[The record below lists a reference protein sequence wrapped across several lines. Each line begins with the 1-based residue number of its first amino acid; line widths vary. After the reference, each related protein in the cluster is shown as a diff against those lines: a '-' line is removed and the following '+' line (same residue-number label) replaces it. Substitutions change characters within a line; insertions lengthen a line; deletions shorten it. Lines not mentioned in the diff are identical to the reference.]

1 MDKNEKE
8 LLDTAKK
15 VVKVLEKKRQI
26 ETEQKLLDLAE
37 QMVAIYRE
45 WNPDGT
51 NFQMSWYKD
60 IGDRP
65 SITVE
70 NHWADDDKYKMPM
83 QASSGYRST
92 ACCGTSMANR
102 VMAPAGGMNIS
113 VR

>member
-83 QASSGYRST
+83 QASRTDEGKNSRAIFDGEGKIDYEFF
-92 ACCGTSMANR
+92 
-102 VMAPAGGMNIS
+102 
-113 VR
+113 

>member
-83 QASSGYRST
+83 QASRTDEGKNSRMIFDGEEKIDYEFF
-92 ACCGTSMANR
+92 
-102 VMAPAGGMNIS
+102 
-113 VR
+113 